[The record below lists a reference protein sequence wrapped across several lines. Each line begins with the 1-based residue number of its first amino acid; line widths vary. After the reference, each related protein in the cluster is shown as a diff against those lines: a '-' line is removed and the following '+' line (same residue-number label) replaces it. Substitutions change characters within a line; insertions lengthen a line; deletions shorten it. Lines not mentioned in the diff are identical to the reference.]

1 MNLNTTYLGL
11 QLRSPLVISA
21 SPLSKTIDDIKRME
35 DAGAGAVVLYSLF
48 EEQVRT
54 MRQFANFCYERPH
67 TSVLE
72 ASKQFESSE
81 YPVGLDD
88 YLAHIRNAKKSVD
101 IPIVASLNCAAL
113 GDWVACA
120 QKMEQAGADALELNI
135 YFIPTDMD
143 MTAEQ
148 AENIYLQVLKAVKA
162 TVDIPVAVKLSPF
175 FTNVANLA
183 RRLDKTGANGLVLFN
198 RFCQPDFDPKTLRVI
213 PNIQLSAPHELRLP
227 MHWIAILYRH
237 VKADLAA
244 TSGIYTA
251 EDVVKVLMVGAKVAM
266 IASVLIKEGLDYL
279 YVLDRSLREWLD
291 QNDYDSVAALQ
302 GLVSQF
308 NSRDPGVFERSEYV
322 QAILSFRPVV

>member
-21 SPLSKTIDDIKRME
+21 SPLSKTVDDIKRME

-54 MRQFANFCYERPH
+54 MRQFATYCHDHPH
-67 TSVLE
+67 VSASE
-72 ASKQFESSE
+72 AVKQFESAE
-81 YPVGLDD
+81 YPVGIDD
-88 YLAHIRNAKKSVD
+88 YLNHIHHAKESVD
-101 IPIVASLNCAAL
+101 IPIIASLNCADL
-113 GDWVACA
+113 GDWVEAA
-120 QKMEQAGADALELNI
+120 AKMEQAGADALELNI
-135 YFIPTDMD
+135 YFMPTDMD

-148 AENIYLQVLKAVKA
+148 AEDIYLRVLKAVKA

-175 FTNVANLA
+175 FTNVAHMG

-198 RFCQPDFDPKTLRVI
+198 RFCQPDFDPKTLRVV
-213 PNIQLSAPHELRLP
+213 PNIQLSTPYDLRLP
-227 MHWIAILYRH
+227 MHWIAILYGH

-244 TSGIYTA
+244 TGGIYTA

-266 IASVLIKEGLDYL
+266 MASVLIKEGIDYL
-279 YVLDRSLREWLD
+279 YVLDRGLREWLD
-291 QNDYDSVAALQ
+291 QNDYGSVASLQ

-308 NSRDPGVFERSEYV
+308 NSKDPGAFERSEYV
-322 QAILSFRPVV
+322 QAILSLRSVV